1 MLLLGVTY
9 KPDIAD
15 QRESPATPLAQQ
27 LIAKGADV
35 IYHDPHVTDW
45 LVGGVSIERADD
57 LEGELAKADVS
68 VLLQNHSSYDLDA
81 LAANARLLFDTRGKV
96 HAEGVARL

>member
-1 MLLLGVTY
+1 VTY

-15 QRESPATPLAQQ
+15 QRESPAKPLAQQ
-27 LIAKGADV
+27 LIAKGAEV

-45 LVGGVSIERADD
+45 RVGGASVERADD
-57 LEGELAKADVS
+57 LDAELAKADVS

-81 LAANARLLFDTRGKV
+81 IAASARLLFDTRGKV
-96 HAEGVARL
+96 HADGVARL